1 MPDMDL
7 RDAFWLRVNSQLREL
22 GVTAVDDA
30 AQARLNAAID
40 VGIRRVRQGEA
51 RESEFL
57 HAADR
62 IAGAVRL
69 TAYQR
74 GLHERDSVTVEI
86 VAASLDGLC
95 PLWPIC

>member
-1 MPDMDL
+1 MDL
-7 RDAFWLRVNSQLREL
+7 RHAFWLRVNAQLREL
-22 GVTAVDDA
+22 GVTSIDDDA
-30 AQARLNAAID
+30 QTKLNAAID

-62 IAGAVRL
+62 VAGAVRL

-74 GLHERDSVTVEI
+74 GLHERDMVTAEI
-86 VAASLDGLC
+86 VAASLDSLC